1 MITVTTPAVFPLEKD
16 SHPLLGYLILDL
28 RLAMRMWTVKG
39 VDLLQML
46 LVRFS
51 IVIIIPS
58 TPLCAAGNHLTRD
71 LHLSLCSNHGATL
84 DVPVALVAFKSRI
97 GLFLHDQLLSPTC
110 QVAKDAVKLRR
121 Y

>member
-16 SHPLLGYLILDL
+16 SHPLLGYLIPDL
-28 RLAMRMWTVKG
+28 RLAMRIWIAKAVDPLQIPLVK
-39 VDLLQML
+39 
-46 LVRFS
+46 FS
-51 IVIIIPS
+51 IVIIIPLM
-58 TPLCAAGNHLTRD
+58 PLYAVGNHLTRD
-71 LHLSLCSNHGATL
+71 LHLSLCSNRGAAL